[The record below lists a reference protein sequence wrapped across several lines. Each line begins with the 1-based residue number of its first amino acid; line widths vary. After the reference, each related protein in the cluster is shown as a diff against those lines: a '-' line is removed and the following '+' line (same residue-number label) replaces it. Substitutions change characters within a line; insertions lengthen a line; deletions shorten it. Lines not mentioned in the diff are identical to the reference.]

1 MLGWVLGAERVLAV
15 VILAL
20 LKVPSYCCWRSF
32 RLSVRDG
39 PRRDGSTLVLHPL
52 LHKGTELY
60 RLLSIQGNVVEVILE
75 ARVVNIGAKEVHRQR
90 GLLLRLGHR
99 GHGGVEW
106 LVVGHVELNFVTA
119 LTIRVLRRI
128 IVTHAE
134 GRGVQEVVS
143 TVLPVEGV
151 LEVHFGYS
159 VRVADHREARGR
171 LVVDLLL
178 RGRFFFAL
186 CL

>member
-1 MLGWVLGAERVLAV
+1 M
-15 VILAL
+15 AL
-20 LKVPSYCCWRSF
+20 LKVPSYCCRRSF
-32 RLSVRDG
+32 RLSVGDG

-52 LHKGTELY
+52 LYKGTGFS

-75 ARVVNIGAKEVHRQR
+75 ARVVNSAAKEVHWQR
-90 GLLLRLGHR
+90 GLLLGLGHR
-99 GHGGVEW
+99 GHSGVEL
-106 LVVGHVELNFVTA
+106 LVIGHVEMKFVTA
-119 LTIRVLRRI
+119 LTVRVLRRI
-128 IVTHAE
+128 IVAHAE

-151 LEVHFGYS
+151 LEVAFGYS